1 MAKTKD
7 QLSQMFAAAAQ
18 PQTFAAAVQVV
29 SDQFAQALGG
39 APQLEAALREQ
50 AQRVSDLADLVHTI
64 YAADSE
70 GDGDGEHSHA
80 HTHAGMKP
88 HSHVHANTDEH
99 DHADHS
105 HGDGEKPVKMEGSGP
120 PPAAPATP

>member
-64 YAADSE
+64 YAADAEPDEDAKDE
-70 GDGDGEHSHA
+70 GEDKD
-80 HTHAGMKP
+80 MKDMP
-88 HSHVHANTDEH
+88 ECD
-99 DHADHS
+99 
-105 HGDGEKPVKMEGSGP
+105 KPKAEG
-120 PPAAPATP
+120 AATTEAAKP

>member
-7 QLSQMFAAAAQ
+7 QLSQMFASAAQ

-64 YAADSE
+64 YAADAESAGDDKDDKDDE
-70 GDGDGEHSHA
+70 GKD
-80 HTHAGMKP
+80 MKDMP
-88 HSHVHANTDEH
+88 ECD
-99 DHADHS
+99 
-105 HGDGEKPVKMEGSGP
+105 KPKAEGAKS
-120 PPAAPATP
+120 